1 MGTQRERVA
10 VVGLL
15 TVVVVGTSLVLF
27 EGFTIASIERAIAIG
42 SACAAIAAIALV
54 PALRSALTMRMVL
67 VASLLLMTI
76 AVVQPPQE
84 SQDLWSYA
92 MNGRIVEHYGASPY
106 THAPADYPND
116 PLLAQVGAGW
126 RHTRSLYGPAF
137 TAVSAGIMSV
147 AGSALLPTRLGF
159 QLLAALCVL
168 AALILLIRTTRDPV
182 VVLLVGCN
190 PVIIIEIVNIGRNDA
205 IVGLA
210 LLGGVLLATRRR
222 FVAAAVV
229 LALAALVKIA
239 VVAVLGA
246 VLLWMW
252 RRHGPRVAARAAAA
266 GAVVMA
272 IPYAIAGGVSALRP
286 VANAAN
292 RMSRASIWQ
301 ITRSDGPE
309 HLLGIH
315 GAQHVGAV
323 IGSVGP
329 GALLTVVALAVLFSL
344 SRLNDPSPELVA
356 IGAVVAFLL
365 AGSYVLASYAAWVIP
380 IAAWRHRAGI
390 SRAILVWSALLT
402 IAYQAV
408 RPMPTTP
415 EDLAVW
421 LVSSAT
427 LLVALVA
434 IVGLSVAAVRRL
446 RDGQGVRPARPASR
460 SAIGASADTA
470 TSGPKIPDERISS
483 DSMPCATW

>member
-1 MGTQRERVA
+1 
-10 VVGLL
+10 VG
-15 TVVVVGTSLVLF
+15 
-27 EGFTIASIERAIAIG
+27 EGW
-42 SACAAIAAIALV
+42 
-54 PALRSALTMRMVL
+54 
-67 VASLLLMTI
+67 
-76 AVVQPPQE
+76 Q
-84 SQDLWSYA
+84 
-92 MNGRIVEHYGASPY
+92 
-106 THAPADYPND
+106 
-116 PLLAQVGAGW
+116 
-126 RHTRSLYGPAF
+126 HTRSLYGPAF
-137 TAVSAGIMSV
+137 TAVSAGIVSV
-147 AGSALLPTRLGF
+147 SGTNLLATRLGF

-182 VVLLVGCN
+182 VILLVGCN
-190 PVIIIEIVNIGRNDA
+190 PVIIIEVVNVGRNDA

-222 FVAAAVV
+222 FAAAAIV

-252 RRHGPRVAARAAAA
+252 RRHGPRVAARAAAL
-266 GAVVMA
+266 GALVLTV
-272 IPYAIAGGVSALRP
+272 PYAIAGGVTALRP

-301 ITRSDGPE
+301 LVRSGGLE
-309 HLLGIH
+309 HLLGAH
-315 GAQHVGAV
+315 DAQHVGAV

-329 GALLTVVALAVLFSL
+329 GALLTVLGLAVLFSL
-344 SRLNDPSPELVA
+344 SRLDDPTPELVA
-356 IGAVVAFLL
+356 IGAVVPFLL

-427 LLVALVA
+427 LLFALVA

-446 RDGQGVRPARPASR
+446 RERQGVRPASPARR
-460 SAIGASADTA
+460 SAIGASSETA
-470 TSGPKIPDERISS
+470 TG
-483 DSMPCATW
+483 

>member
-27 EGFTIASIERAIAIG
+27 EGFTIASIERAVAIG

-116 PLLAQVGAGW
+116 PLLA
-126 RHTRSLYGPAF
+126 
-137 TAVSAGIMSV
+137 
-147 AGSALLPTRLGF
+147 
-159 QLLAALCVL
+159 ALCVL

-190 PVIIIEIVNIGRNDA
+190 PVVIIEVVNIGRNDA

-266 GAVVMA
+266 GVVVMA

>member
-1 MGTQRERVA
+1 VQRTQERAA

-15 TVVVVGTSLVLF
+15 TVIVVSTSLVLVD
-27 EGFTIASIERAIAIG
+27 GFTLASIERGLAVG
-42 SACAAIAAIALV
+42 AAIAAIAAIMLIPRV
-54 PALRSALTMRMVL
+54 RGALTMRMVL

-76 AVVQPPQE
+76 AVIEPPGE
-84 SQDLWSYA
+84 SHDLWSYA

-106 THAPADYPND
+106 THAPADYPHD
-116 PLLAQVGAGW
+116 PLLAQVGDGW

-137 TAVSAGIMSV
+137 TAVSAGIMTV
-147 AGSALLPTRLGF
+147 ADGSLLATRLGF

-168 AALILLIRTTRDPV
+168 AALVLLFRTTRDPV
-182 VVLLVGCN
+182 VLLLVGCN
-190 PVIIIEIVNIGRNDA
+190 PVIVIEVVNIGRNDA

-222 FVAAAVV
+222 FATAALV

-252 RRHGPRVAARAAAA
+252 RRYGRRAAARAAAV
-266 GAVVMA
+266 GALVLAV
-272 IPYAIAGGVSALRP
+272 PYAIAGGITALRP
-286 VANAAN
+286 VANATN

-301 ITRSDGPE
+301 LARSGGLE

-315 GAQHVGAV
+315 DAQRVGAL
-323 IGSVGP
+323 IGGVGP
-329 GALLTVVALAVLFSL
+329 VALVTVVGLTALFSL
-344 SRLNDPSPELVA
+344 SRLDDPTPELVA
-356 IGAVVAFLL
+356 IGAVVAFLF

-390 SRAILVWSALLT
+390 SRAVLVWSALLT
-402 IAYQAV
+402 VAYQAV
-408 RPMPTTP
+408 RPMPASR

-421 LVSSAT
+421 LVSGAT
-427 LLVALVA
+427 LLFALVA

-446 RDGQGVRPARPASR
+446 RERQGVRPASPARR
-460 SAIGASADTA
+460 SAIGASSETA
-470 TSGPKIPDERISS
+470 TG
-483 DSMPCATW
+483 